1 MALQKDA
8 EVVTEVGV
16 VPEEKGVVPEKR
28 GDVVPEEKGVVPEKR
43 GVVPEE
49 KGVPEKGGAGEA
61 ATTGK
66 MTPKGFF
73 KGFLDA
79 FFDTTTAFGSG
90 LFGLLGDLGKS
101 VDKVWEAAFG
111 LVKTVTGVFF
121 SFIPEKK
128 PEPKPAAS
136 STSGE
141 KQESDQKQQ
150 ASQANQANKNDKAL
164 QKSAADPDKDGNA
177 GDDDHEHGGA
187 GTPYSPPP
195 TPSTRRVG
203 SSRVPGG

>member
-1 MALQKDA
+1 MALQ
-8 EVVTEVGV
+8 EQTEEGTEV
-16 VPEEKGVVPEKR
+16 GVVPEKR
-28 GDVVPEEKGVVPEKR
+28 GDVVPEEKGVVPEK
-43 GVVPEE
+43 GDPKKGDVVPET
-49 KGVPEKGGAGEA
+49 GGAGEA
-61 ATTGK
+61 ATTGQTPPR

-73 KGFLDA
+73 KGFLDVCL
-79 FFDTTTAFGSG
+79 DTTTAFGSG

-101 VDKVWEAAFG
+101 VDEVWKAALG
-111 LVKTVTGVFF
+111 LGKTVIGVCF

-141 KQESDQKQQ
+141 KQQSDPKQQ
-150 ASQANQANKNDKAL
+150 GTQANKTDKEL

-187 GTPYSPPP
+187 GNPPYSPPP
-195 TPSTRRVG
+195 TPSTSARRVG

>member
-1 MALQKDA
+1 MGLQEQKK
-8 EVVTEVGV
+8 E
-16 VPEEKGVVPEKR
+16 
-28 GDVVPEEKGVVPEKR
+28 DVVPET
-43 GVVPEE
+43 
-49 KGVPEKGGAGEA
+49 GGAGEA
-61 ATTGK
+61 ATTGQTPPR

-73 KGFLDA
+73 KGVFDVVT
-79 FFDTTTAFGSG
+79 DTTTAFGSG

-101 VDKVWEAAFG
+101 VDEVWKAAFW

-164 QKSAADPDKDGNA
+164 QKSAADANKDGNA

-187 GTPYSPPP
+187 GNPPYSPPP